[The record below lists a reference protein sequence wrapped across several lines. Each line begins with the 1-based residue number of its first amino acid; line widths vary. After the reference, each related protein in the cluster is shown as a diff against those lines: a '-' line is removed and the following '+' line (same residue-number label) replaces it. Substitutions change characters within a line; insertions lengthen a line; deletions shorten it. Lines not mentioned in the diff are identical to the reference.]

1 MSIVSA
7 KDAMYLAKEST
18 INKVS
23 ELIRNAYARG
33 EYSCHVRKQFLPEEL
48 RLKLQ
53 KELGYLTQLRVGQM
67 LLLGTLEYQ
76 QLPTMLSLTVPM

>member
-53 KELGYLTQLRVGQM
+53 KELGYKVTMSGNTYKISWRVDDV
-67 LLLGTLEYQ
+67 E
-76 QLPTMLSLTVPM
+76 